1 MKMGRPDGRIFPAKG
16 LNGAG
21 RHTAG
26 QRRFLQ
32 SDNKLSNKLNEAS
45 AMSQPIH
52 QRAMEIAEQAIVIM
66 DDFMRNRIDIDTY
79 AQKLNTLDV
88 DSIMEQLHQ
97 EFKKDHKSV
106 YSLEILMILSSL
118 QHELEFQVK
127 EYGANVVSED
137 IKMLKEML
145 YKLTQPD
152 S

>member
-1 MKMGRPDGRIFPAKG
+1 
-16 LNGAG
+16 
-21 RHTAG
+21 
-26 QRRFLQ
+26 
-32 SDNKLSNKLNEAS
+32 
-45 AMSQPIH
+45 MSQPIH